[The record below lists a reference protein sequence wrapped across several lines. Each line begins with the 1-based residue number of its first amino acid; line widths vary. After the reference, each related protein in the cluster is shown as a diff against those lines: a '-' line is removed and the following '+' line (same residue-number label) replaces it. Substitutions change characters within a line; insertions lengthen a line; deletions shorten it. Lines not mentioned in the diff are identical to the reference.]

1 MVTIDIFM
9 QNSVTSVLYAIA
21 RNLLHCRNHLKPGLF
36 RYSEDTNE
44 SWHSI
49 SPCSPGENLT
59 RGAAKGEPRATGA
72 TREELAAF

>member
-49 SPCSPGENLT
+49 SPCSPDENLT
-59 RGAAKGEPRATGA
+59 RGRDGRARAFGV